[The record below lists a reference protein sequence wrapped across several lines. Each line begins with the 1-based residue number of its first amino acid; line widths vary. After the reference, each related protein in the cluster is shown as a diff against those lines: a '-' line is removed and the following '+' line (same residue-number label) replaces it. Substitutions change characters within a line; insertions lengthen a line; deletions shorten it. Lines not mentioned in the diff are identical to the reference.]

1 MNKIFKISVTI
12 MLTFSIGLMNLI
24 FSQVTIVY
32 AKGNEISFEE
42 KSYCTATLKMILQII
57 EC

>member
-1 MNKIFKISVTI
+1 
-12 MLTFSIGLMNLI
+12 MLTFSIGLTNLI

-42 KSYCTATLKMILQII
+42 NPIVLQH
-57 EC
+57 